1 VEAIFQNVSTVHDLR
16 SFCCVAG
23 DTSSGVLHLINLKWL
38 PNVFKVLSFF

>member
-23 DTSSGVLHLINLKWL
+23 DTSLLGCCISSI
-38 PNVFKVLSFF
+38 